1 MAVRYLLD
9 TNTASYVIKG
19 NFPHVRE
26 RLLRVPMAE
35 VGISV
40 VTEAELRFGV
50 ARRPESARLEIAVE
64 EFLLRVEVLPWDS
77 AAAKQYALLRAAL
90 EREGKP
96 MGNLDMM
103 IAAHAPPGLGTSFVP
118 TARISPSFDV
128 IAAPTCLPSCAERSE
143 AAYAKN
149 IPCSC

>member
-19 NFPHVRE
+19 NFPRVRE

-50 ARRPESARLEIAVE
+50 ARRSEAARLEIAVE
-64 EFLLRVEVLPWDS
+64 EFLLRVEILPWDS
-77 AAAKQYALLRAAL
+77 GAAMQYAVVRATL

-103 IAAHAPPGLGTSFVP
+103 IAAQALAAEAVLVTHDRVFGRVKGLEVEDWSRT
-118 TARISPSFDV
+118 
-128 IAAPTCLPSCAERSE
+128 
-143 AAYAKN
+143 
-149 IPCSC
+149 